1 MHVPNATDPVWE
13 DLVTGKRA
21 CSLRFLA
28 AKILLARLARAA
40 SADPSPEAIR
50 TSAEQLHAI
59 FANNANMPTVQEDL
73 RALLDRQAPPEASSP
88 TS

>member
-21 CSLRFLA
+21 NSLRFLA
-28 AKILLARLARAA
+28 AKILLARLTRAVG
-40 SADPSPEAIR
+40 ADLSPDTIR

-59 FANNANMPTVQEDL
+59 FANNQNMPTVQEDL
-73 RALLDRQAPPEASSP
+73 RAILDRQDPAAASPPVS
-88 TS
+88 